1 MTPDDLGR
9 VVRQAW
15 VEWAR
20 EQPAPKP
27 SWLVPWE
34 DLSEADQEADRRI
47 GQAVAAH
54 LFATRLTI
62 DDEDA
67 DEDATPIK
75 DSLADAVQFTR
86 EALSE
91 MHASPVTDL
100 WEPAFGRWCRGCDRI
115 VAVALALVPEPV
127 KAAQD
132 TKNHPNG

>member
-67 DEDATPIK
+67 APIEDSPYNTARRVLPKPGPRNDSGGLVIYKQRSFTATG
-75 DSLADAVQFTR
+75 SVELETR
-86 EALSE
+86 
-91 MHASPVTDL
+91 V
-100 WEPAFGRWCRGCDRI
+100 
-115 VAVALALVPEPV
+115 LV
-127 KAAQD
+127 
-132 TKNHPNG
+132 